1 MGQGFRQGYIV
12 LGMKG
17 KTKASTR
24 DKWSQDLDNVWDEIA
39 PVMRKQKGFLGVK
52 ALWNIANNQ
61 EMLLLAY
68 WERLA
73 DRLAYENSVA
83 GGLRARME
91 TILQGMPSRPKYRMI
106 RDTRV
111 ELSDIKGGHLVTSLT
126 ATSRASSPA
135 EFEHDLGKVW
145 DRPGR
150 IDASHTDSPFLG
162 AQVIWSIDGTR
173 EACLLTFWRSLEKQS
188 THETTAPF
196 QTGAKFQEIL
206 EPPIVHSQYVII
218 KSV

>member
-17 KTKASTR
+17 KAKAPTR
-24 DKWSQDLDNVWDEIA
+24 DKWSQDLDDVWDEIA

-61 EMLLLAY
+61 EMLVLAY
-68 WERLA
+68 WESLA

-91 TILQGMPSRPKYRMI
+91 TILQGMPSRPKYRMLL
-106 RDTRV
+106 DTKV
-111 ELSDIKGGHLVTSLT
+111 DLSDIRDGHLVTSLT

-135 EFEHDLGKVW
+135 EFEHDLRNVW
-145 DRPGR
+145 DRPGK
-150 IDASHTDSPFLG
+150 IDASHTESPFLG

-173 EACLLTFWRSLEKQS
+173 EACLLAFWRSLEKQS
-188 THETTAPF
+188 TNETVASF
-196 QTGAKFQEIL
+196 QAGAKFQEIL
-206 EPPIVHSQYVII
+206 EPPIVHSQYVIV